1 MTDKTMS
8 QLHLHPVTGACGV
21 EISGVSLA
29 TLNNETFSDIY
40 QAFLDYGV
48 VFLRDQDI
56 SLDDL
61 VSFGQRFGELEVH
74 PIVDGMENA
83 PEITK
88 VLKPAGESASFG
100 TGWHSDNTFFEKP
113 SKGSVLYGKTIP
125 PYGGDT
131 VFANQYLAYERLSE
145 GLKQKL
151 ETMNA
156 VHSAGEAYTVAGT
169 QDKYDKKTAI
179 TYTWD
184 DSIMDEVVHP
194 VVITHP
200 ETGRKALYV
209 NDMFTLRFE
218 GMSKAESQPLLDY
231 LYAHATKPEFCCRFR
246 WSPNAIAFWDN
257 RAVQHYAVDD
267 YQDFERLMYRVT
279 INGDKP
285 A

>member
-1 MTDKTMS
+1 MS
-8 QLHLHPVTGACGV
+8 NINIHPVTGACGA
-21 EISGVSLA
+21 EISGPRLDD
-29 TLNNETFSDIY
+29 LNNETFSQIY
-40 QAFLDYGV
+40 EAFLNYGV

-61 VSFGQRFGELEVH
+61 VAFGQRFGPLEVH
-74 PIVDGMENA
+74 PIVDGMETA

-113 SKGSVLYGKTIP
+113 SKGSVLLGKKIP
-125 PYGGDT
+125 PFGGDT
-131 VFANQYLAYERLSE
+131 VFANQYLAYERLSD
-145 GLKQKL
+145 GLKAQL
-151 ETMNA
+151 ENMRA
-156 VHSAGEAYTVAGT
+156 VHSAGHAYTVDCT

-179 TYTWD
+179 TYTWTD
-184 DSIMDEVVHP
+184 EIMDEVVHP

-218 GMSKAESQPLLDY
+218 GMSEAESAPLLAY

-246 WSPNAIAFWDN
+246 WSENAIAFWDN

-267 YQDFERLMYRVT
+267 YQAYERLMYRVT
-279 INGDKP
+279 IEGDTP
-285 A
+285 R